1 MKYIR
6 STMRGLSSDKKAVT
20 ALEYALIA
28 SVIAVVLIGGFKT
41 FFNTVSTTMNNVA
54 TSVAAG

>member
-28 SVIAVVLIGGFKT
+28 SVIAVVLIGGFNV
-41 FFNTVSTTMNNVA
+41 FFSSVSGTMSKVA
-54 TSVAAG
+54 ASVALG